1 MRSQLLVRGV
11 RKCNLVVL
19 KAIVMFNT
27 TSHSHTFCQLVLIVP
42 STTSPF
48 RIMNTVSSRRVKL
61 FTLYNQVHSF
71 QLHESN
77 LLLMFSSL
85 LFFIGMCYFFD
96 LINLLAS
103 PFAQYQ
109 SHSAKTE
116 IINFY
121 PVPSRNYQFL
131 TPLDL

>member
-71 QLHESN
+71 QLHKSN
-77 LLLMFSSL
+77 LLLRRFFGLFLPIDMHYPFVSMYYPFSS
-85 LFFIGMCYFFD
+85 
-96 LINLLAS
+96 S
-103 PFAQYQ
+103 AQYQ
-109 SHSAKTE
+109 TCSMKMEFT
-116 IINFY
+116 IL
-121 PVPSRNYQFL
+121 QFL
-131 TPLDL
+131 